1 VFPASAPSLASK
13 GGCST
18 RHGFDSVRSMNRK
31 GIGMKPRMTSRR
43 DVVKRGSALGMAAGI
58 AGTTDV
64 LASVSDQAQ
73 PRVATFQDG
82 SSGGTLRLVDA
93 TEPNSLDPPIGTG
106 PFSHIVL
113 SMFEPLL
120 RMDAE
125 GNAHPNLA
133 TEWSVGEDE
142 LTWTIS
148 LKPDVKFHDGTDF
161 SSESVKY
168 AFERLQD
175 PEFAAGRAAIFNVIE
190 EVTAVEPLVAT
201 IKTTRPFPDL
211 PFLLTD
217 QSSSIVS
224 EAASEAAGYEDFG
237 LKPVGTGPFQFVEW
251 VPNDHVTVK
260 RFDGYHGTPAKI
272 DELILRVV
280 PEASSREAMLSAG
293 EADIVV
299 SPPSESLPTLQ
310 ENPDFEVIVY
320 DSLSQVTSEMRQTQ
334 PPFSVKEVRQAM
346 NYAIDSQAIIDTIMN
361 GLGRLCDSPAPPNVW
376 GAVQLEPYPY
386 DPERARELLA
396 QGGYP
401 DGFQGNLFYVSGRW
415 AGDDQVTQ
423 ALQAYWAQVGVQ
435 IELNRIDMGSLGD
448 YLSDDPDNRAGWTT
462 QQIRSS
468 TYLDYHLYRLF
479 HSESTLAEGAQRSGY
494 QNEEVDQLLN
504 EGRSTFVEEDRLA
517 AYEEAQRLIWDDAP
531 FIWVFILS
539 NTVVHRVGVTGLE
552 ILPNAD
558 MFFTN
563 VTLP

>member
-1 VFPASAPSLASK
+1 
-13 GGCST
+13 
-18 RHGFDSVRSMNRK
+18 
-31 GIGMKPRMTSRR
+31 
-43 DVVKRGSALGMAAGI
+43 
-58 AGTTDV
+58 
-64 LASVSDQAQ
+64 
-73 PRVATFQDG
+73 
-82 SSGGTLRLVDA
+82 
-93 TEPNSLDPPIGTG
+93 
-106 PFSHIVL
+106 
-113 SMFEPLL
+113 
-120 RMDAE
+120 
-125 GNAHPNLA
+125 
-133 TEWSVGEDE
+133 
-142 LTWTIS
+142 
-148 LKPDVKFHDGTDF
+148 
-161 SSESVKY
+161 
-168 AFERLQD
+168 
-175 PEFAAGRAAIFNVIE
+175 
-190 EVTAVEPLVAT
+190 LVAT

-237 LKPVGTGPFQFVEW
+237 LNPVGTGPFQFVEW
-251 VPNDHVTVK
+251 VPNDHVTVR

-280 PEASSREAMLSAG
+280 PEASSREAMLAAG

-376 GAVQLEPYPY
+376 GAVQFEPYPY

-396 QGGYP
+396 EGGYP

-504 EGRSTFVEEDRLA
+504 EGRSTFVEQDRLA

-531 FIWVFILS
+531 FIWVMILS
-539 NTVVHRVGVTGLE
+539 NTVVHRAGISGLE

-558 MFFTN
+558 MNFTN
-563 VTLP
+563 VTLS